1 MNPKARNPSHEI
13 SGVKAKALTAAAD
26 ILATKGVDDLS
37 LRAIAESAGIG
48 IASIY
53 HYFANKEELLLS
65 LALMGFDDLRR
76 DILQNQARAEFGSP
90 MRGGNRAFF
99 GFVRDRHALLSLM
112 FGERLLARHAALRE
126 AEHRAFLAYKAAV
139 ESDDRIPGAHQENAA
154 HALWALGR
162 GMAATIAS
170 YPPGAV
176 PEGYLERMFA
186 GGVYLIDRP
195 D

>member
-1 MNPKARNPSHEI
+1 MSPRAKNPSHEI
-13 SGVKAKALTAAAD
+13 GGVRAKALAAAAN
-26 ILATKGVDDLS
+26 ILATQGQDDLS
-37 LRAIAESAGIG
+37 LRAIAEAAGIG

-65 LALMGFDDLRR
+65 LALMGFEDLRR
-76 DILQNQARAEFGSP
+76 DILEQQADPQLASP

-99 GFVRDRHALLSLM
+99 GFVRDRHALFFLM
-112 FGERLLARHAALRE
+112 FSERLLARHETLRG

-139 ESDDRIPGAHQENAA
+139 ESDDRIPAAHRENAA

-170 YPPGAV
+170 YPAEQLP
-176 PEGYLERMFA
+176 PGYLERMFA
-186 GGVYLIDRP
+186 GGLYLIDRP
-195 D
+195 E